1 MPDNAWLAE
10 ILTGVAGLGLR
21 ANRNVHF
28 QYAFCERAHE
38 VADALRR
45 HGIGVRVLGAAHGVR
60 PNALRI
66 VAPAMTS
73 VTASH
78 PPSRTWSM
86 SASPPEHAGIIGVGF
101 AAVGAVGYTLESTLF
116 YLSLG
121 QGVHPAVLRL
131 PGDRH
136 RHRMCLR

>member
-66 VAPAMTS
+66 VAPR
-73 VTASH
+73 H
-78 PPSRTWSM
+78 DERDR
-86 SASPPEHAGIIGVGF
+86 F
-101 AAVGAVGYTLESTLF
+101 A
-116 YLSLG
+116 
-121 QGVHPAVLRL
+121 PAVTDVVDERVAA
-131 PGDRH
+131 
-136 RHRMCLR
+136 